1 MPRVIA
7 FHPALFSC
15 WPEISRQRYYACK
28 IIVALLP
35 VSMMRRDAGLKD
47 RLEPGIFD
55 FSRCPAPTS
64 M

>member
-1 MPRVIA
+1 
-7 FHPALFSC
+7 
-15 WPEISRQRYYACK
+15 
-28 IIVALLP
+28 

-47 RLEPGIFD
+47 RLEPGISD